1 MTEPY
6 EFSAT
11 VAIKK
16 IKEKKLSVHEWI
28 SSCLKRIKEKEPKLH
43 AWAYLDDENAL
54 KKAKEYDQLS

>member
-28 SSCLKRIKEKEPKLH
+28 SSCLKRIKVNRSPISS
-43 AWAYLDDENAL
+43 L
-54 KKAKEYDQLS
+54 K